1 MTEPSATPGRPVA
14 LAVLLMGL
22 FGVGLMVWSQQEP
35 APVSNDIDAVPAA
48 SLVKPEPPRPPAP
61 TLAEGPAPTHPLPVM
76 EDAWV
81 ELQPGL
87 RVADITVGTGEE
99 LKDGA
104 SVTMQWAM
112 YDREGKLLDG
122 SHASQ
127 RPFTYVAGAKH
138 AILGWDIGS
147 LGMRVGGVRAIEVPH
162 AMGFRDVARRGVPP
176 RTDLRLDI
184 TLLDTRPVRTVPEAP
199 TQHPTDAYVTTES
212 GLRYV
217 DLVEASGPPITPGQ
231 VALVHYTM
239 WLEDGTRIDSSLPRN
254 KPVRLQTHQT
264 VASLKG
270 WIEGVS
276 SMGVGGHRQLV
287 LSPDLAYGDHGRGTV
302 IPPNATLIIE
312 VTVEGVED

>member
-1 MTEPSATPGRPVA
+1 MTEPFATPDRPVA
-14 LAVLLMGL
+14 LAMLLMGL
-22 FGVGLMVWSQQEP
+22 FGVGLMVWSQQESAP
-35 APVSNDIDAVPAA
+35 ASNDVDALPAA
-48 SLVKPEPPRPPAP
+48 SPVKPAPPRPPVP
-61 TLAEGPAPTHPLPVM
+61 TLAEGPAP
-76 EDAWV
+76 A
-81 ELQPGL
+81 
-87 RVADITVGTGEE
+87 
-99 LKDGA
+99 
-104 SVTMQWAM
+104 
-112 YDREGKLLDG
+112 
-122 SHASQ
+122 Q
-127 RPFTYVAGAKH
+127 RP
-138 AILGWDIGS
+138 D
-147 LGMRVGGVRAIEVPH
+147 E
-162 AMGFRDVARRGVPP
+162 
-176 RTDLRLDI
+176 
-184 TLLDTRPVRTVPEAP
+184 
-199 TQHPTDAYVTTES
+199 AYVTTES

-239 WLEDGTRIDSSLPRN
+239 WLEDGTRIDSSLSRN